1 MDLTLIENLIVSY
14 APLVTTVIGFIVAFL
29 KIVTYIGEIT
39 KDNKITNEEKQA
51 KLNEL
56 TTEVT
61 KLTNDNASLKL
72 QLQELIDKI
81 DKIKRK

>member
-29 KIVTYIGEIT
+29 KIVTYIGDIV
-39 KDNKITNEEKQA
+39 KDNKATNEEKQA

-72 QLQELIDKI
+72 QLQELINKI

>member
-14 APLVTTVIGFIVAFL
+14 APLVTTVIGFVVAFL

-56 TTEVT
+56 ITEVT

>member
-56 TTEVT
+56 ITEVT